1 MDSSN
6 NPSVDSV
13 FVPGPAPKTWE
24 EAGLTPAYVKVS
36 LEDLANDQIDMEN
49 SLSSL
54 QFQIK
59 VVAGTAVM
67 GLALSALLVKMTR
80 MIVAQVQ
87 QVAVSLYQTQ
97 QHVGLVDAPV
107 QESKP
112 VKTEPVE
119 DDDDDAVS
127 SASLYDP
134 GPQEVPADVAEAI
147 VSEPLPADP
156 HDDGGD
162 LR

>member
-13 FVPGPAPKTWE
+13 FVPGPTPKTWE

-54 QFQIK
+54 QFQVK
-59 VVAGTAVM
+59 VVAGAAVM
-67 GLALSALLVKMTR
+67 GLALSALLVKMSR

-97 QHVGLVDAPV
+97 QHVGLVDAPA

-112 VKTEPVE
+112 DKTEPVE
-119 DDDDDAVS
+119 DDEPAVDGS
-127 SASLYDP
+127 GLYDP

-156 HDDGGD
+156 HDDGGE

>member
-6 NPSVDSV
+6 NPSTDSV
-13 FVPGPAPKTWE
+13 FVPGPSPKTWE

-54 QFQIK
+54 QFQVK
-59 VVAGTAVM
+59 VVAGAAVM

-97 QHVGLVDAPV
+97 QHVGLVDAPTRD
-107 QESKP
+107 
-112 VKTEPVE
+112 VKSENMTAPVE
-119 DDDDDAVS
+119 DEPVVGGSD
-127 SASLYDP
+127 LYDP

-147 VSEPLPADP
+147 VSEPLPGDP